1 MNIFTKCTAALFL
14 GMVATSAAAID
25 VERDIDVS
33 RVSVAYEQPYYILK
47 GVAKN
52 NSDRALKNLQ
62 VSFNVYEHGR
72 VVDTITTVVKA
83 IEPGETVR
91 WQTPTT
97 KSFSKFTVNQAIAD

>member
-1 MNIFTKCTAALFL
+1 
-14 GMVATSAAAID
+14 
-25 VERDIDVS
+25 
-33 RVSVAYEQPYYILK
+33 
-47 GVAKN
+47 N

>member
-1 MNIFTKCTAALFL
+1 
-14 GMVATSAAAID
+14 MVATSATSAAAATD

-47 GVAKN
+47 GAAKN
-52 NSDRALKNLQ
+52 NSDRSLKNLQ

-72 VVDTITTVVKA
+72 VVDTITTVVKE

-97 KSFSKFTVNQAIAD
+97 KSFSKFMVNQVVAD